1 MNGILFKKTD
11 EKVKKLTERLRD
23 IIGDGYYKGK
33 VYFVGKCVRDMILG
47 EPIDVIDVI
56 VGLELSPTPFVTFLV
71 GKEKNYEAGKNPTF
85 TGNNIIAH
93 FNDDKEYADIELNFI
108 GLQKANDIDVIKEY
122 VKRGDLT
129 IDTLCYNV
137 TEDKIYDFNGKGLY
151 DLFSRI
157 VRTANDPEKTFDETP
172 IAMLNVIKTAS
183 MYGWGIEK
191 NTWVSI
197 IKNADKINDAS
208 QYLITSGLIDIICTE
223 KPSVGMEKLL
233 YSGLLNEI
241 LPDVYN
247 MTKVFT
253 SPSMKE
259 TVFQHTLNVMN
270 DVEMEPENRFAAL
283 FHEVGKTMENKDKS
297 MSPNQFS
304 SETTEK
310 ILRNLRLPDGLIKNV
325 TSAIRHYGWFY
336 TYSKEN
342 FPSDKKIKKLINS
355 CKGSVAL
362 TFDLMN
368 SDIFNSPL
376 KEKGIPIT
384 GILTRALEIVE
395 TNDFEEIETPVNG
408 KDLQERFHIKPSPLV
423 GKMLDEIKN
432 QCIENP
438 NITKEECFAVA
449 ETVMN
454 SLTY

>member
-1 MNGILFKKTD
+1 MNGILFKKT
-11 EKVKKLTERLRD
+11 EERVKKLTERFRD

-33 VYFVGKCVRDMILG
+33 VYFVGECVRDMILG
-47 EPIDVIDVI
+47 KPIDAIDVI
-56 VGLELSPTPFVTFLV
+56 VGLELSPMPFVTFLID
-71 GKEKNYEAGKNPTF
+71 KEKNYEVGKNPTF
-85 TGNNIIAH
+85 SKDGIIAH
-93 FNDDKEYADIELNFI
+93 FNHDKEYADIELNFI
-108 GLQKANDIDVIKEY
+108 NLQKANDINVIKEY
-122 VKRGDLT
+122 VKRGVLT

-151 DLFSRI
+151 DLFSKI
-157 VRTANDPEKTFDETP
+157 VRTANDPDKTFNETP
-172 IAMLNVIKTAS
+172 IEMLNAIKMTS

-208 QYLITSGLIDIICTE
+208 QYLITSNLIDIVCAE
-223 KPSVGMEKLL
+223 KPSIGMKRLL

-253 SPSMKE
+253 SVDQNE
-259 TVFQHTLNVMN
+259 TVFEHTLNVMN

-304 SETTEK
+304 SESADK
-310 ILRNLRLPDGLIKNV
+310 ILSGLRLPDKFIKDV
-325 TSAIRHYGWFY
+325 TNAIRHYGWFY
-336 TYSKEN
+336 TYSKDN
-342 FPSDKKIKKLINS
+342 FPPDKKIKKLINS

-384 GILTRALEIVE
+384 DILTRALEIVE
-395 TNDFEEIETPVNG
+395 ANDFEEIETPVNG
-408 KDLQERFHIKPSPLV
+408 KDLQERFHIKPSPLI